1 MNIVHWG
8 AGKLGLSLGVW
19 NAHCGHNV
27 IFVDDNGDTVR
38 AINEGQS
45 PIDEPQVQIL
55 LNTQEPRY
63 LQGSAICASQ
73 GGIGYVEK
81 GIVET
86 AGIIFIIVP
95 TPSLENGAFDLSYVK
110 ESCRVIGE
118 CLRQKNR
125 YTLVV
130 CVSTIMPGD
139 SRKLIEILEKY
150 SKQECGTYWGFAYSP
165 EFVRQ
170 GSIVDDYANPDVL
183 LIGTNDTKAA
193 RKLQEFYNTIVQ
205 NRPEKFHMS
214 LESAEIAKIGLNAS
228 VVAKTQMAN
237 QLAWLCHHIPGANAA
252 DVLNSIGAD
261 SRIGHKYFG
270 AGTWVGGPCFPR
282 DTAALSASLHQ
293 HWLSQTFADAI
304 GQFSMTQ
311 CGMLHNVIM
320 NEVAL
325 TTQMDRDMTVGLL
338 GLTYK
343 SGTSL
348 LDESQAL
355 LLAKQLRLGD
365 EHPRVIAYD
374 PDVAVGMSVPSLQDL
389 VNQSD
394 VIVVMMPKDWFLLL
408 EGMDLSGKV
417 LFDCWGYIGETNA
430 DKHIVIGVGNEISSD

>member
-38 AINEGQS
+38 AINEGRS

-73 GGIGYVEK
+73 GGVGYVEK

-86 AGIIFIIVP
+86 ADIIFIIVP
-95 TPSLENGAFDLSYVK
+95 TPSMKGGAFDLSYVE
-110 ESCRVIGE
+110 ESCRTIGE
-118 CLRQKNR
+118 ALRQKNR
-125 YTLVV
+125 YTLIV

-139 SRKLIEILEKY
+139 SCKLIEVIKEANGAP
-150 SKQECGTYWGFAYSP
+150 CGSTWGFCYSP

-170 GSIVDDYANPDVL
+170 GSIVNDYANPDVL
-183 LIGTNDTKAA
+183 LIGASDA
-193 RKLQEFYNTIVQ
+193 RAGLILGRFYKTVVQ
-205 NRPEKFHMS
+205 NTPEAFYMS
-214 LESAEIAKIGLNAS
+214 LESAEIAKIGLNAA
-228 VVAKTQMAN
+228 VVTKTQVAN
-237 QLAWLCHHIPGANAA
+237 QLAWLCHHTPGANAA
-252 DVLNSIGAD
+252 DVLGSIGAD
-261 SRIGHKYFG
+261 SRIGHKYFQ

-282 DTAALSASLHQ
+282 DTAALAASLRGR
-293 HWLSQTFADAI
+293 WLSSNFADTI
-304 GQFSMTQ
+304 GWFSLSQAT
-311 CGMLHNVIM
+311 MLLQ
-320 NEVAL
+320 EVKRL
-325 TTQMDRDMTVGLL
+325 LKEVDGDTVGLL

-343 SGTSL
+343 PGTSL

-355 LLAKQLRLGD
+355 LLAKQLRLGP
-365 EHPRVIAYD
+365 EPPRVIAFD
-374 PDVAVGMSVPSLQDL
+374 PDVAVGMSVLLMADL
-389 VNQSD
+389 VDQSD
-394 VIVVMMPKDWFLLL
+394 VIVLMTPKKYFKPLG
-408 EGMDLSGKV
+408 EMDLSGKI

-430 DKHIVIGVGNEISSD
+430 DKHIVLGIGT